1 MLKFKFGA
9 WAVVFMLAVL
19 SFSACDDNDD
29 ETYNPPANI
38 IEALKQLYPNA
49 QNVEWEMKGN
59 YYVADCWVTGD
70 ELDVWFDAN
79 ANWVMTE
86 NELDSIDQLVP
97 AVYTGFRNS
106 NYSSWVVTDVF
117 VLTYPQHSTESVIQ
131 VKQGNLHCTSHRKVD
146 CCMKGISLTAMI
158 RIGRLWD
165 EMNLYRIDY
174 QYEIIVTPSHE
185 DSVTIIRLHLLIIF
199 GQSSFARFFIK

>member
-1 MLKFKFGA
+1 M
-9 WAVVFMLAVL
+9 
-19 SFSACDDNDD
+19 S
-29 ETYNPPANI
+29 NI
-38 IEALKQLYPNA
+38 IKQLEQEQMKQDVPSFRPGDTVEVKVWVVEGSKKRLQALKQLYPNA
-49 QNVEWEMKGN
+49 QNVEWEMKGD

-117 VLTYPQHSTESVIQ
+117 VLTYPQHPTESVIQ
-131 VKQGNLHCTSHRKVD
+131 VKQGNLRF
-146 CCMKGISLTAMI
+146 A
-158 RIGRLWD
+158 
-165 EMNLYRIDY
+165 LYFS
-174 QYEIIVTPSHE
+174 QEGGLLHE
-185 DSVTIIRLHLLIIF
+185 RDITNGDDTNWPVME
-199 GQSSFARFFIK
+199 

>member
-9 WAVVFMLAVL
+9 WAVVLMLTAF
-19 SFSACDDNDD
+19 SFSLRESRLN
-29 ETYNPPANI
+29 EMLSQHANI
-38 IEALKQLYPNA
+38 TEALKQLYPNA
-49 QNVEWEMKGN
+49 QNVEWEMKGD

-117 VLTYPQHSTESVIQ
+117 VLTYPQHPTESVIQ
-131 VKQGNLHCTSHRKVD
+131 VKQGNLRF
-146 CCMKGISLTAMI
+146 A
-158 RIGRLWD
+158 
-165 EMNLYRIDY
+165 LYFS
-174 QYEIIVTPSHE
+174 QEGGLLHE
-185 DSVTIIRLHLLIIF
+185 RDITNGDDTNWPVME
-199 GQSSFARFFIK
+199 

>member
-9 WAVVFMLAVL
+9 WAVVLMLTAF

-38 IEALKQLYPNA
+38 TEALKQLYPNA
-49 QNVEWEMKGN
+49 QNVEWEMKGD

-117 VLTYPQHSTESVIQ
+117 VLTYPQHPTESVIQ
-131 VKQGNLHCTSHRKVD
+131 VKQGNLRFALYFSQEGGL
-146 CCMKGISLTAMI
+146 KGISPMAMI
-158 RIGRLWD
+158 RIGRLWS
-165 EMNLYRIDY
+165 RISYVQRNVDKHSSVV
-174 QYEIIVTPSHE
+174 II
-185 DSVTIIRLHLLIIF
+185 LHLLIIF
-199 GQSSFARFFIK
+199 SQSSFAGFLIQ

>member
-1 MLKFKFGA
+1 
-9 WAVVFMLAVL
+9 MLAGGLYVSSSL
-19 SFSACDDNDD
+19 SSHALK
-29 ETYNPPANI
+29 ERTANI
-38 IEALKQLYPNA
+38 KTTA

-131 VKQGNLHCTSHRKVD
+131 VKQGNLKFALYFSQEGGLLHERDITDGDDTNWPKI
-146 CCMKGISLTAMI
+146 ISKCK
-158 RIGRLWD
+158 R
-165 EMNLYRIDY
+165 
-174 QYEIIVTPSHE
+174 IIVTLSSW
-185 DSVTIIRLHLLIIF
+185 DGVTII
-199 GQSSFARFFIK
+199 SY

>member
-9 WAVVFMLAVL
+9 WAVVLMLTAF

-38 IEALKQLYPNA
+38 TEALKQLYPNA
-49 QNVEWEMKGN
+49 QNVEWEMKGD

-117 VLTYPQHSTESVIQ
+117 VLTYPQHPTESC
-131 VKQGNLHCTSHRKVD
+131 LLYTSPSPRD
-146 CCMKGISLTAMI
+146 CS
-158 RIGRLWD
+158 
-165 EMNLYRIDY
+165 
-174 QYEIIVTPSHE
+174 
-185 DSVTIIRLHLLIIF
+185 
-199 GQSSFARFFIK
+199 

>member
-9 WAVVFMLAVL
+9 WAVVLMLTAF

-38 IEALKQLYPNA
+38 TEALKQLYPNA
-49 QNVEWEMKGN
+49 QNVEWEMKGD

-117 VLTYPQHSTESVIQ
+117 VLTYPQHPTESVIQ
-131 VKQGNLHCTSHRKVD
+131 VKQGNLRFALYFRRKEA
-146 CCMKGISLTAMI
+146 CCMKGISPMAMI
-158 RIGRLWD
+158 RIGRLWS
-165 EMNLYRIDY
+165 RISYVQRNVDRHSSVV
-174 QYEIIVTPSHE
+174 II
-185 DSVTIIRLHLLIIF
+185 LHLLIIF
-199 GQSSFARFFIK
+199 GQSSFAGFLIQ

>member
-9 WAVVFMLAVL
+9 WAVVLMLTAF

-38 IEALKQLYPNA
+38 TAALKQLYPNA
-49 QNVEWEMKGN
+49 QNVEWEMKGD

-117 VLTYPQHSTESVIQ
+117 VLTYPQHPTESVIQ
-131 VKQGNLHCTSHRKVD
+131 VKQGNLRF
-146 CCMKGISLTAMI
+146 A
-158 RIGRLWD
+158 
-165 EMNLYRIDY
+165 LYFS
-174 QYEIIVTPSHE
+174 QEGGLLHE
-185 DSVTIIRLHLLIIF
+185 RDITNGDDTNWPVME
-199 GQSSFARFFIK
+199 